1 MTVQAKTLMPS
12 AAIVAAATTQYTA
25 PANTRTI
32 IDKMTVT
39 NTTGAAVTV
48 TVYIV
53 TAAGASGTSN
63 RLIAAQSI
71 AAGTAYLREWH
82 EDIEFEGGTRDPA
95 SPGLSGEAMAKMR
108 RMAADL
114 RASRLARKH

>member
-71 AAGTAYLREWH
+71 AAGTAYLCPEIVGHILNPGDFIVTEASAVGLTGRISGREV
-82 EDIEFEGGTRDPA
+82 
-95 SPGLSGEAMAKMR
+95 S
-108 RMAADL
+108 
-114 RASRLARKH
+114 